1 LLGVPA
7 SAGLKI
13 SVIHPAARP
22 LRLAAAVAA
31 WVRSSRS
38 GFEYVVCYHAEQAAE
53 FAASAQLDAL
63 RAQHE
68 GLICVVNPGPNHP
81 TLNGRSSFVDNANCA
96 ARACA
101 GDVLVLATD
110 DLEPPASWDELI
122 LEAIES
128 RPGVPQRTLGDGRV
142 QPEAILRCSN
152 GDARSDAR
160 DLILHPVM
168 TRARYERQ
176 GWIFHPGYSGMYSD
190 NELTIRARI
199 DEVVIEAPQIV
210 FRHRHP
216 DYGTAPMDQVYA
228 WQNSR
233 EEFARG
239 MQTLKAR
246 AALGFP
252 HAGEER
258 GPQPVTLYF
267 GNSG

>member
-1 LLGVPA
+1 MTPA
-7 SAGLKI
+7 I
-13 SVIHPAARP
+13 SVIHPSARP
-22 LRLAAAVAA
+22 RNLADAIATWYRACAGAAPGLQYVA
-31 WVRSSRS
+31 
-38 GFEYVVCYHAEQAAE
+38 CCHAEQAAE
-53 FAASAQLDAL
+53 FAAAAPLESL
-63 RAQHE
+63 RARFA
-68 GLICVVNPGPNHP
+68 GLIFAVNSGPNHP

-96 ARACA
+96 ARAAA

-110 DLEPPASWDELI
+110 DLDPPEGWDKLI
-122 LEAIES
+122 LEAIAS
-128 RPGVPQRTLGDGRV
+128 CGKSPRRTLRDGRA
-142 QPEAILRCSN
+142 QPEAVLKCSN

-160 DLILHPVM
+160 DLILHPIM

-176 GWIFHPGYSGMYSD
+176 GWIFAPEYSGMYSD

-199 DEVVIEAPQIV
+199 DGVVVEAPHIV

-216 DYGTAPMDQVYA
+216 DYGTAVMDQIYA

-233 EEFARG
+233 DEFARG

-267 GNSG
+267 GEPG

>member
-1 LLGVPA
+1 V
-7 SAGLKI
+7 KF

-22 LRLAAAVAA
+22 AQLATAVAA
-31 WVRSSRS
+31 WFRAWA
-38 GFEYVVCYHAEQAAE
+38 GAPGAAPAFEYVVCYHAEQAAA
-53 FAASAQLDAL
+53 FAQANPA
-63 RAQHE
+63 E
-68 GLICVVNPGPNHP
+68 GLQARFKGLTCLVNAGANHP
-81 TLNGRSSFVDNANCA
+81 TLNGRSSFVDNANRA
-96 ARACA
+96 AAACT

-110 DLEPPASWDELI
+110 DLEPPQAWNALI
-122 LEAIES
+122 GEAIAAHPEL
-128 RPGVPQRTLGDGRV
+128 PQRALRDGHL
-142 QPEAILRCSN
+142 QTEAVLKCSN

-199 DEVVIEAPQIV
+199 DGVVIEAPQIV

-216 DYGTAPMDQVYA
+216 DYGTAQTDQVYL

-233 EEFARG
+233 EEFVRG
-239 MQTLKAR
+239 AEVIKAR

-267 GNSG
+267 GEPG